1 MITLLNKN
9 KLFLYCLV
17 VIISSSFFA
26 SLIQTSFGKVD
37 VKLMNLKTP
46 DGQNL
51 VYDLYKPSI
60 ATEND
65 KQPFIVVVPGFQR
78 SKEALSNIAI
88 ELSRR
93 GYVVA
98 LIDPYAQ
105 GMSSSSL
112 SRLAAT
118 TQGYGMFALVDYA
131 YAENFSFV
139 DINKI
144 GSTGHSMG
152 GNAAIRGADYFGKE
166 AIKSGKKSK
175 LDSVYISGYVLTL
188 RENILRDSKSNMGVS
203 YALYDE
209 GAFRNDLQGWDA
221 GNMKIAPE
229 SLRTVNSV
237 LPKDKKVTEVE
248 LGKYYGERSNN
259 TLRVIFN
266 EELLHPFQPYNKEA
280 TKNQLDYF
288 DKVFGA
294 PISINS
300 NNQIW
305 QYKELFTL
313 INMIVSLL
321 MLIPIAK
328 LFLSL
333 SFYKDIVKDIPASL
347 PEQTS
352 KSKMI
357 FWSVFFLSA
366 LIACISFI
374 PMVDVAKILFYES
387 ANRELTWFFPQRMNN
402 SVMLWAAFNGSIGL
416 VIFFISYYFFGR
428 HHGVNTNSWGLQINK
443 VELFKTLALPVALIF
458 LVLGS
463 IFAGIAT
470 PTEAAAIGAFGALLI
485 ALINRKVNL
494 HFLKETSEK
503 TAIVSTMIFTILI
516 GASIFS
522 LIFRGVGGDELI
534 DLIFNSLPGGSFT
547 ALIFVLVIIFLL
559 GFILDFIE
567 ICYVIVPLVAPP
579 LLMMGFDPV
588 WLAILFAINLQTSFL
603 TPPFG
608 FSLFYLR
615 GVADE
620 NIQTKEIY
628 IGVIPFIGLQLTVL
642 LIVVIFPDLIL

>member
-1 MITLLNKN
+1 
-9 KLFLYCLV
+9 
-17 VIISSSFFA
+17 
-26 SLIQTSFGKVD
+26 
-37 VKLMNLKTP
+37 MNLKTP

-131 YAENFSFV
+131 YAENFSFI

-166 AIKSGKKSK
+166 AIRSGKKSK

-188 RENILRDSKSNMGVS
+188 QENILRDSKSNMGVS

-333 SFYKDIVKDIPASL
+333 NFYKDIVKDIPASL

-416 VIFFISYYFFGR
+416 VIFFLSYYFFGR

-443 VELFKTLALPVALIF
+443 VEFFKTIMLGLSIFICYYLILYFVYFLFHVDYRFWFMGVRIFQPEMLLVLVMYFPLFFIFFFSNSLRVNGAMRFKNQSEWKSRLIAGFANSLGLMMIIIIQYVTFAWTGTVFWTTNWLSVNLLFGIVPMMFILPYFNRIFFQLTGRVYLGPIVTCLIF
-458 LVLGS
+458 IMIL
-463 IFAGIAT
+463 
-470 PTEAAAIGAFGALLI
+470 
-485 ALINRKVNL
+485 
-494 HFLKETSEK
+494 
-503 TAIVSTMIFTILI
+503 STNT
-516 GASIFS
+516 
-522 LIFRGVGGDELI
+522 VVY
-534 DLIFNSLPGGSFT
+534 LP
-547 ALIFVLVIIFLL
+547 L
-559 GFILDFIE
+559 
-567 ICYVIVPLVAPP
+567 
-579 LLMMGFDPV
+579 
-588 WLAILFAINLQTSFL
+588 
-603 TPPFG
+603 
-608 FSLFYLR
+608 
-615 GVADE
+615 
-620 NIQTKEIY
+620 
-628 IGVIPFIGLQLTVL
+628 
-642 LIVVIFPDLIL
+642 

>member
-366 LIACISFI
+366 FIACISFI

-443 VELFKTLALPVALIF
+443 VELFKTIMLGLSIFICYYLILYFVYFLFHVDYRFWFMGVRIFQPEMLLVLVMYFPLFFIFFFSNSLRVNGAMRFKNQSEWKSRLIAGFANSLGLMMIIIIQYVTFAWTGTVFWTTNWLSVNLLFGIVPMMFILPYFNRIFFQLTGRVYLGPIVTCLIF
-458 LVLGS
+458 IMIL
-463 IFAGIAT
+463 
-470 PTEAAAIGAFGALLI
+470 
-485 ALINRKVNL
+485 
-494 HFLKETSEK
+494 
-503 TAIVSTMIFTILI
+503 STNT
-516 GASIFS
+516 
-522 LIFRGVGGDELI
+522 VVY
-534 DLIFNSLPGGSFT
+534 LP
-547 ALIFVLVIIFLL
+547 L
-559 GFILDFIE
+559 
-567 ICYVIVPLVAPP
+567 
-579 LLMMGFDPV
+579 
-588 WLAILFAINLQTSFL
+588 
-603 TPPFG
+603 
-608 FSLFYLR
+608 
-615 GVADE
+615 
-620 NIQTKEIY
+620 
-628 IGVIPFIGLQLTVL
+628 
-642 LIVVIFPDLIL
+642 

>member
-248 LGKYYGERSNN
+248 LGKYYGDRSNN

-352 KSKMI
+352 KSKII
-357 FWSVFFLSA
+357 FWTVFFLSA

-443 VELFKTLALPVALIF
+443 VELFKTIMLGLSIFIFYYLILYFVYFLFHVDYRFWFMGVRIFQPEMLLVLVMYFPLFFIFFFSNSLRVNGAMRFKNQSEWKSRLIAGFANSLGLMMIIIIQYVTFAWTGTVFWTTNWLSVNLLFGIVPMMFILPYFNRIFFQLTGRVYLGPIVTCLIF
-458 LVLGS
+458 IMIL
-463 IFAGIAT
+463 
-470 PTEAAAIGAFGALLI
+470 
-485 ALINRKVNL
+485 
-494 HFLKETSEK
+494 
-503 TAIVSTMIFTILI
+503 STNT
-516 GASIFS
+516 
-522 LIFRGVGGDELI
+522 VVY
-534 DLIFNSLPGGSFT
+534 LP
-547 ALIFVLVIIFLL
+547 L
-559 GFILDFIE
+559 
-567 ICYVIVPLVAPP
+567 
-579 LLMMGFDPV
+579 
-588 WLAILFAINLQTSFL
+588 
-603 TPPFG
+603 
-608 FSLFYLR
+608 
-615 GVADE
+615 
-620 NIQTKEIY
+620 
-628 IGVIPFIGLQLTVL
+628 
-642 LIVVIFPDLIL
+642 

>member
-131 YAENFSFV
+131 YAENFSFI

-166 AIKSGKKSK
+166 AIRSGKKSK

-333 SFYKDIVKDIPASL
+333 NFYKDIVKDIPASL

-416 VIFFISYYFFGR
+416 VIFFLSYYFFGR

-443 VELFKTLALPVALIF
+443 VEFFKTIMLGLSIFICYYLILYFVYFLFHVDYRFWFMGVRIFQPEMLLVLVMYFPLFFIFFFSNSLRVNGAMRFKNQSEWKSRLIAGFANSLGLIMIIIIQYVTFAWTGTVFWTTNWLSVNLLFGIVPMMFILPYFNRIFFQLTGRVYLGPIVTCLIF
-458 LVLGS
+458 IMIL
-463 IFAGIAT
+463 
-470 PTEAAAIGAFGALLI
+470 
-485 ALINRKVNL
+485 
-494 HFLKETSEK
+494 
-503 TAIVSTMIFTILI
+503 STNT
-516 GASIFS
+516 
-522 LIFRGVGGDELI
+522 VVY
-534 DLIFNSLPGGSFT
+534 LP
-547 ALIFVLVIIFLL
+547 L
-559 GFILDFIE
+559 
-567 ICYVIVPLVAPP
+567 
-579 LLMMGFDPV
+579 
-588 WLAILFAINLQTSFL
+588 
-603 TPPFG
+603 
-608 FSLFYLR
+608 
-615 GVADE
+615 
-620 NIQTKEIY
+620 
-628 IGVIPFIGLQLTVL
+628 
-642 LIVVIFPDLIL
+642 